1 MAIGKEILISYAT
14 DDNHPRIEGDRGWVT
29 SFCKFLTTLL
39 TQIMREEPQIRMI
52 NENEQHPDEIENAAI
67 FIAIISNSFRSSTS
81 LLGGLSH
88 FGEKA
93 TEEKN
98 LHMAG
103 KSRMFKVVKH
113 PVDIDHVL
121 PKYEDILA
129 YDLYMIDPLSGE
141 AQEYNKYFGSEAE
154 RSYWLKLVDMAYDIF
169 QIMARL
175 GSARKVVKDTTPRE
189 RTIYLASTGV
199 DIVIQRDIIK
209 RELLR
214 HGYRVLPEQTLPREA
229 KALEAM
235 VKSDLEKCRL
245 SIHLIGEDY
254 GYKPKGAE
262 LSVVDIQNKIASEYT
277 LQVIAHNKTADEK
290 LLFSRLIWLSP
301 DMINVSERQKI
312 FIEDLKSDAAAVEEA
327 EVLQIALQELKSII
341 RDELITGGRFKTR
354 NDYEREDRDENK
366 GKNLVYL
373 ICDKSDFEPA
383 KALSEV
389 LKKKGCEV
397 ITSLFEGDLIDLR
410 YLHQENL
417 RRCDASIIYYGK
429 ANEHWIKTK
438 LQDLMKAPGF
448 GRIKPLK
455 AKAVYMANN
464 GELKKYNFDN
474 ETTLLL
480 RGNGE
485 VKAEVLKPFLEKLMV
500 KS

>member
-1 MAIGKEILISYAT
+1 MISYASN
-14 DDNHPRIEGDRGWVT
+14 DNKPRIEGDRGWVT

-39 TQIMREEPQIRMI
+39 AQIMREEPQIKMV
-52 NENEQHPDEIENAAI
+52 NENELELSSIENAAI
-67 FIAIISNSFRSSTS
+67 FIAVISPNFRSEKK
-81 LLGGLSH
+81 LIDGLAH

-93 TEEKN
+93 LEEKT
-98 LHMAG
+98 LHVGG
-103 KSRMFKVVKH
+103 KCRMFKVVKF
-113 PVDIDHVL
+113 PVEIDDLL
-121 PKYEDILA
+121 PKFQEILA
-129 YDLYMIDPLSGE
+129 YDLYLIDPATGD

-154 RSYWLKLVDMAYDIF
+154 RSYWLKLVDMAYDIY
-169 QIMARL
+169 QITERL
-175 GSARKVVKDTTPRE
+175 ASAKKTVKESVPRE
-189 RTIYLASTGV
+189 RTVYLASTGV

-214 HGYRVLPEQTLPREA
+214 HGYRVLPEQTLPKEA

-254 GYKPKGAE
+254 GYKPKGSE
-262 LSVVDIQNKIASEYT
+262 LSVVDIQNRIASDYT
-277 LQVIAHNKTADEK
+277 LKVIEHNKKAAEK

-301 DMINVSERQKI
+301 DMVNVSERQKI

-327 EVLQIALQELKSII
+327 EVLQLSLQELKAIV
-341 RDELITGGRFKTR
+341 REELITGGRFKTR
-354 NDYEREDRDENK
+354 GDYEREEREE
-366 GKNLVYL
+366 GKAGNLIYL
-373 ICDKSDFEPA
+373 ICDKSDAESSRDLA
-383 KALSEV
+383 KAL
-389 LKKKGCEV
+389 KDKGFEV

-417 RRCDASIIYYGK
+417 RRCDASIIYFGK
-429 ANEHWIKTK
+429 ANEQWIKTK

-455 AKAVYMANN
+455 AKAVYLANN
-464 GELKKYNFDN
+464 GTLKKYEFDN
-474 ETTLLL
+474 DSTLVL

-485 VKAEVLKPFLEKLMV
+485 FKSEVLNPFFDKL
-500 KS
+500 KAAK

>member
-1 MAIGKEILISYAT
+1 MISYST
-14 DDNHPRIEGDRGWVT
+14 EDNSPRIAGDRGWVT

-39 TQIMREEPQIRMI
+39 TQIMREEPHIRMI
-52 NENEQHPDEIENAAI
+52 NENEQSPEQIENAAV
-67 FIAIISNSFRSSTS
+67 FVAIVSKNFRNNKN
-81 LLGGLSH
+81 LLAGLAH

-93 TEEKN
+93 SADQN
-98 LHMAG
+98 LHIAG

-113 PVDIDHVL
+113 PVEIDDLL
-121 PKYEDILA
+121 PKFEGILA
-129 YDLYMIDPLSGE
+129 YDLYMIDPMTGD
-141 AQEYNKYFGSEAE
+141 AQEYNKYFGTDAE

-169 QIMARL
+169 QILERL
-175 GSARKVVKDTTPRE
+175 GSARKVTKELIPRE
-189 RTIYLASTGV
+189 RTVYLASTGV

-254 GYKPKGAE
+254 GYKPKGSE
-262 LSVVDIQNKIASEYT
+262 QSVVDIQNKIASDYT
-277 LQVIAHNKTADEK
+277 LKVIAYNKKADEK
-290 LLFSRLIWLSP
+290 ILFSRLIWLSP
-301 DMINVSERQKI
+301 DMVNVSERQKI

-327 EVLQIALQELKSII
+327 EVLQITLQELKTIV

-354 NDYEREDRDENK
+354 DDYERESREDGRA
-366 GKNLVYL
+366 GNLVYL
-373 ICDKSDFEPA
+373 ICDKLDADPAKELA
-383 KALSEV
+383 KALQQ
-389 LKKKGCEV
+389 KGCEV

-429 ANEHWIKTK
+429 ANEQWIRTK

-455 AKAVYMANN
+455 AKAVYLANN
-464 GELKKYNFDN
+464 GELKKFSFDN
-474 ETTLLL
+474 ETTMML

-485 VKAEVLKPFLEKLMV
+485 FKAEVLKPFLEKLTV
-500 KS
+500 KG